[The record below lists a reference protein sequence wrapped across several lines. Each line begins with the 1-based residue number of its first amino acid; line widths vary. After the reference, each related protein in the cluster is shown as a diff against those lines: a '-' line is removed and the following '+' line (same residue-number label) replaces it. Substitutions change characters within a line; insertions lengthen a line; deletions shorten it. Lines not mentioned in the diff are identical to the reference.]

1 MNELKGKKV
10 AVAGLTYESNSFAP
24 GLTEIDQFERYLMVE
39 GPGVLTSGLGK
50 DEIAGATKV
59 AHEAGIELVPTFSAD
74 GGCGATVSDKA
85 YAILKARLLESLSKV
100 VGKVDGVYLRL
111 HGAMTTQSCEDV
123 ESDVIESVRGL
134 FGKDFPIAVSTDFHA
149 HFTEKMAKS
158 TSLLAGYQTCPHI
171 DMYETGARAMKLMV
185 AALGAGA
192 KPVLSYRKLKLLASS
207 EGHDTSDGPMR
218 EVLDRLHEMEKMPG
232 VLDATVFCT
241 QPWLEVE
248 ELGWSAVVV
257 TENNLE
263 LGQKLADEL
272 TAMMWERRE
281 RVMYSKRDITEVL
294 QEIQKTPG
302 SQRPYVL
309 ADGSDSPSAGS
320 SGDSSYLL
328 TNLLKTPI
336 NDEVYMTMTD
346 APAVKAMV
354 AAGVGAEV
362 TLSLGGTIAPNFFTP
377 VAVTGKVITLCDGV
391 YQSKYPSKMMNSGM
405 IGVLRVGTINIVI
418 TSKPAFMLDYQL
430 YLRVGLDVITAKV
443 VQVKSA
449 GAYRAYYAPLAYA
462 CIDFASP
469 GASDSRLPKLPFT
482 KPRRPLWPFDRD
494 ITEGWY

>member
-1 MNELKGKKV
+1 MNGLKGKKV
-10 AVAGLTYESNSFAP
+10 AVAGLTFESNSFAP

-50 DEIAGATKV
+50 DEIAGATKI
-59 AHEAGIELVPTFSAD
+59 AHDAGIELVPTFSAD
-74 GGCGATVSDKA
+74 GGCGATVSDAA
-85 YAILKARLLESLSKV
+85 YAILKARLLASLSKV
-100 VGKVDGVYLRL
+100 LDQVDGVYLRL

-123 ESDVIESVRGL
+123 EGDVIASIRELVGPN
-134 FGKDFPIAVSTDFHA
+134 FPIAVSTDFHA
-149 HFTEKMAKS
+149 HFTDKMARGTDLIS
-158 TSLLAGYQTCPHI
+158 GYQTCPHI
-171 DMYETGARAMKLMV
+171 DFYETGARAMKLMV
-185 AALGAGA
+185 AALTDGG
-192 KPVLSYRKLKLLASS
+192 KPVLTYRKLKLLASS

-218 EVLDRLHEMEKMPG
+218 EVLDRLHEMEKIPG
-232 VLDATVFCT
+232 VLDATVYCT

-248 ELGWSAVVV
+248 ELGWTAVVV
-257 TENNLE
+257 TENDPD
-263 LGQKLADEL
+263 LGRKLADEL
-272 TAMMWERRE
+272 AAMMWDRRE
-281 RVMYSKRDITEVL
+281 RVMYSKRDVTEVL
-294 QEIQKTPG
+294 EHIQKTPS

-328 TNLLKTPI
+328 ANLLKTPI
-336 NDEVYMTMTD
+336 DDEVFMTMTD
-346 APAVKAMV
+346 AAAVLAMVKA
-354 AAGVGAEV
+354 GIGGEV
-362 TLSLGGTIAPNFFTP
+362 PVSLGGTIAPNFFTP

-391 YQSKYPSKMMNSGM
+391 YQSKYPSKMMNSG
-405 IGVLRVGTINIVI
+405 ITGVLRVGKINIVL

-430 YLRVGLDVITAKV
+430 YLRVGLDVTTAKI

-449 GAYRAYYAPLAYA
+449 GSYRAYYAPLAYE

-494 ITEGWY
+494 IVDGWY